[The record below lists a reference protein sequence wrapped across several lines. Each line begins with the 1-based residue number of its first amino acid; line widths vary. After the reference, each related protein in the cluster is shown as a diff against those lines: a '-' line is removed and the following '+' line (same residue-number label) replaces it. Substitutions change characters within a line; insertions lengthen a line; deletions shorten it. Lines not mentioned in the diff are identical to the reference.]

1 MFGLNHVGLNDKIN
15 VRFLFKEIHQK
26 SRIYMIFKS
35 RG

>member
-26 SRIYMIFKS
+26 KS
-35 RG
+35 YFYDI